1 MKIKIKNFF
10 TTILVFASI
19 SSAQTVKFVADPG
32 FVPYATYYISSIDL
46 ATGASDV
53 QFFGFRLVEDSDDY
67 SNVWTSLEFK
77 VSLVSKSL
85 GVMEPTTV
93 IHMRTAPFQ
102 MNAAVRISNTSLS
115 TQATSLFDMSI
126 PPKEIIISARLIESI
141 DIAKFDNLL
150 SAVVSTGK
158 LADGQYSFQVLVRTG
173 SSSDEGSM
181 VITDEVI
188 ETILVTTPTSLNLIG
203 PGGEPANLLENIIF
217 TAYPIFQWETEP
229 CGGCESLIRISR
241 YDSETHSSPEEA
253 IQDITVFPIDKT
265 KGWESVGLATNF
277 QYPLSGAVDLVPGE
291 SYVWQVQKKLPTTS
305 GAESFTSPI
314 FAFKLADLSEI
325 SNAGQGTLHPIL
337 QQLMEVVGE
346 NQFNAYFG
354 PQGDLNGFEP
364 SGVYLV
370 NGLDV
375 SIDEI
380 FRILGQF
387 GDGSQNIISISVE

>member
-19 SSAQTVKFVADPG
+19 SSAQTVKLVSDPG

-150 SAVVSTGK
+150 SAVISTGK

-217 TAYPIFQWETEP
+217 TPYPIFQWETEP

-253 IQDITVFPIDKT
+253 IQDITVFPIDQT

-277 QYPLSGAVDLVPGE
+277 QYPLSGAVDLVTGE

>member
-19 SSAQTVKFVADPG
+19 SSAQTVKLVSDPG

-203 PGGEPANLLENIIF
+203 PGGEPENLLENIIF
-217 TAYPIFQWETEP
+217 APYPIFQWETEP

-253 IQDITVFPIDKT
+253 IQDITVFPIDQT

-325 SNAGQGTLHPIL
+325 SNAGQGTFHPIL

>member
-1 MKIKIKNFF
+1 M
-10 TTILVFASI
+10 
-19 SSAQTVKFVADPG
+19 
-32 FVPYATYYISSIDL
+32 
-46 ATGASDV
+46 
-53 QFFGFRLVEDSDDY
+53 
-67 SNVWTSLEFK
+67 
-77 VSLVSKSL
+77 
-85 GVMEPTTV
+85 
-93 IHMRTAPFQ
+93 
-102 MNAAVRISNTSLS
+102 
-115 TQATSLFDMSI
+115 
-126 PPKEIIISARLIESI
+126 
-141 DIAKFDNLL
+141 

-203 PGGEPANLLENIIF
+203 PGGEPENLLENIIF
-217 TAYPIFQWETEP
+217 APYPIFQWETEP

-253 IQDITVFPIDKT
+253 IQDITVFPIDQT

-325 SNAGQGTLHPIL
+325 SNAGQGTFHPIL

>member
-1 MKIKIKNFF
+1 MKINMKKFF
-10 TTILVFASI
+10 NVILFFASFV
-19 SSAQTVKFVADPG
+19 SGQTVKLVPDPG

-53 QFFGFRLVEDSDDY
+53 QFFGFRLAEDSDDY

-85 GVMEPTTV
+85 GVTEPTTL
-93 IHMRTAPFQ
+93 IHLRTAPFQ

-203 PGGEPANLLENIIF
+203 PGGEPANLSENLIF
-217 TAYPIFQWETEP
+217 APYPIFQWETEP

-253 IQDITVFPIDKT
+253 IQDITVFPIDQT

-337 QQLMEVVGE
+337 QQLMGVVGE

>member
-19 SSAQTVKFVADPG
+19 SSAQTVKLVPDPG

-203 PGGEPANLLENIIF
+203 PGGEPENLLENIIF
-217 TAYPIFQWETEP
+217 APYPIFQWETEP

-253 IQDITVFPIDKT
+253 IQDITVFPIDQT

>member
-1 MKIKIKNFF
+1 MKKILTMIF
-10 TTILVFASI
+10 LLCSI
-19 SSAQTVKFVADPG
+19 SSAQTVKLLPDPG

-53 QFFGFRLVEDSDDY
+53 QFFGFRLEEQSGDY

-77 VSLVSKSL
+77 VSMISKSL
-85 GVMEPTTV
+85 GVTEPTTV
-93 IHMRTAPFQ
+93 IQMRTAPFK
-102 MNAAVRISNTSLS
+102 MNAAIRISNTSLS
-115 TQATSLFDMSI
+115 TQTTSLFDMSI
-126 PPKEIIISARLIESI
+126 PPKEIVFSATLIEAI

-188 ETILVTTPTSLNLIG
+188 ESILVTTPTSLNLIG
-203 PGGEPANLLENIIF
+203 PGGDPTNLSENLVF
-217 TAYPIFQWETEP
+217 SPYPIFQWETEP
-229 CGGCESLIRISR
+229 CGGCESFIRITR
-241 YDSETHSSPEEA
+241 YDSETHNSPQEA
-253 IQDITVFPIDKT
+253 IQDITVFPIDQT

-291 SYVWQVQKKLPTTS
+291 SYVWQVQKQLPTTS
-305 GAESFTSPI
+305 GSESFTSPI
-314 FAFKLADLSEI
+314 FAFVLADLSEI
-325 SNAGQGTLHPIL
+325 TNAGGETLHPLL
-337 QQLMEVVGE
+337 QQLIEVLGE

-354 PQGDLNGFEP
+354 PQGDLNGFAP
-364 SGVYLV
+364 SGNYSI

-380 FRILGQF
+380 FRLFGQF
-387 GDGSQNIISISVE
+387 ADGSQNIISISIE

>member
-19 SSAQTVKFVADPG
+19 SSAQTVKLVSDPG

-150 SAVVSTGK
+150 SAVISTGK

-217 TAYPIFQWETEP
+217 TPYPIFQWETEP

-253 IQDITVFPIDKT
+253 IQDITVFPIDQT

-325 SNAGQGTLHPIL
+325 SNAGQGTFHPIL